1 MPFRAVM
8 GQPSTPASD
17 ILVNIDHF
25 PEKLTIEVERR
36 IAAGPLVNGPP
47 GIPRD
52 VLEPFHSRSEERA
65 AGERIGVRANG
76 SAEIQRG

>member
-1 MPFRAVM
+1 MPFRAVT
-8 GQPSTPASD
+8 GQPPTPASD
-17 ILVNIDHF
+17 ILVNIDHSDRGR
-25 PEKLTIEVERR
+25 RR